1 MGVGDDLSKLAED
14 KMRVVLNLL
23 RTNSTG
29 DDVLKITQGYRNLV
43 EAEDV
48 RNRDSKSTRKQGTG
62 A

>member
-1 MGVGDDLSKLAED
+1 MGAGDDLSKLAED